1 VAGLLSR
8 KAGVM
13 HLHLGDGDRGLALV
27 RRLLRETELPPRVFH
42 PTHVNRR
49 RDLFEEACQLSR
61 EQVVI
66 DLTAFP
72 VAEGEDAW
80 SAADAWERFHDRGCP
95 ADRLTV
101 SSDGG
106 GCLPQFNANG
116 ELTRMDFATS
126 AGLPETLREL
136 RRRGHGLGAVLPCM
150 SSNVARLLRL
160 PGKGRLAVGAD
171 ADLVCLDEHQGVRH
185 VMARGRWMV
194 QHGTPLRT
202 GLFEGQIESPAP
214 SA

>member
-1 VAGLLSR
+1 
-8 KAGVM
+8 M
-13 HLHLGDGDRGLALV
+13 HLHLGDGERGLALV

-126 AGLPETLREL
+126 AGLPGTLREL
-136 RRRGHGLGAVLPCM
+136 RRRGHSLGAVLPCM
-150 SSNVARLLRL
+150 TSNVARLLRL

-171 ADLVCLDEHQGVRH
+171 ADLVCLDEQQGVRH